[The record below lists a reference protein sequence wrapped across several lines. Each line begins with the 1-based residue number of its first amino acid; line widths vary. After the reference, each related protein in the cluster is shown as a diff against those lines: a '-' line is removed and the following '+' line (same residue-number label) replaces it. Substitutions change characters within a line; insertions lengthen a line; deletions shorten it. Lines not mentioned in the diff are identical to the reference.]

1 MALKETLGRIYKK
14 IISAFT
20 KDAKIDTGNIPG
32 HIGIIMDGNG
42 RWAKKRGLSR
52 SDGHR
57 AGAKTLEDIADYCNK
72 IGVKVLTVYAFS
84 TENWKRPKAEVD
96 AIMDLLYEYLSNMEN
111 LLGGKDCR
119 IKVIGDKTALSRTLQ
134 EKIAE
139 VEEYTGN
146 RTGSTL
152 NIALNYGGRDEII
165 RAAKIAATNVAEGKM
180 SVEEITEEYM
190 NANMYTGGN
199 PPLDLV
205 IRPSG
210 EKRLS
215 NFLLWQCAYS
225 EFWYSDVCWPD
236 FTEKH
241 LRQAIASYQKRN
253 RRFGGTESVAG
264 KEN

>member
-1 MALKETLGRIYKK
+1 MALKVTLGGVYKK
-14 IISAFT
+14 MVSAFT
-20 KDAKIDTGNIPG
+20 KDAKIDAENIPQ

-42 RWAKKRGLSR
+42 RWAKRRGLPR
-52 SDGHR
+52 SDGHK
-57 AGAKTLEDIADYCNK
+57 AGAKTLEDIANYCDS

-84 TENWKRPKAEVD
+84 TENWKRPKEEVD
-96 AIMDLLYEYLSNMEN
+96 AIMNLLYDYLTNMDRWLAGRN
-111 LLGGKDCR
+111 CR
-119 IKVIGDKTALSRTLQ
+119 IKIIGDKTALSETLQ
-134 EKIAE
+134 KKIAE
-139 VEEYTGN
+139 VEEYTRDRDGC
-146 RTGSTL
+146 TL

-165 RAAKIAATNVAEGKM
+165 HAAKKTAQAVADGKI
-180 SVEEITEEYM
+180 SIDDITEKYFDD
-190 NANMYTGGN
+190 NMYTGGN

-225 EFWYSDVCWPD
+225 EFWYADICWPD

-253 RRFGGTESVAG
+253 RRFGGA
-264 KEN
+264 